1 MELWLD
7 AASSPSLTEEPHPA
21 DRVLL
26 AEGQIP
32 PGWCVDS
39 LIACD
44 DGRILDDSGQLVGS
58 HVRIDDA
65 EGQDSARSLIGLS
78 RWLVLTCGDWQMI
91 PLENMVA
98 EASGSGTMLVARIDN
113 ALALRGAAF
122 ALQTGVDALLLPPAQ
137 DSDGEDLW
145 MQAQEVAAER
155 LAERSG
161 GIEEQEEYVDDGGDV
176 QLIPFT
182 VTEIL
187 SGGFGDRVC
196 IDLTSMLEVGEGMLI
211 GSSAASLTLVHGET
225 LASDFVPARPFRVNA
240 GPVHAYVRMADG
252 STRYLCELAS
262 GDEVSI
268 CSPEGKCRA
277 GVVGRLKIESR
288 PFLLIHL
295 CDEDSGREGQIF
307 LQQAETVRIVTEN
320 GEAVSVTTLKPGKK
334 VLGRLS
340 RGAMHIGENVMIE
353 VEER

>member
-7 AASSPSLTEEPHPA
+7 AASNQSLSEEAHPA

-26 AEGQIP
+26 GEGQDSP
-32 PGWCVDS
+32 DWCKDS
-39 LIACD
+39 LFACD
-44 DGRILDDSGQLVGS
+44 DGRILDDSGQIVGS

-65 EGQDSARSLIGLS
+65 AGQDSARSMIGLS
-78 RWLVLTCGDWQMI
+78 RWLVMTCGDWQMI
-91 PLENMVA
+91 PLENLVA
-98 EASGSGTMLVARIDN
+98 AAAGSGTKLVARIDN

-122 ALQTGVDALLLPPAQ
+122 ALQTGVDALLLPAAQ

-145 MQAQEVAAER
+145 IQAQEVAAER
-155 LAERSG
+155 LAEMSG
-161 GIEEQEEYVDDGGDV
+161 GFEEREEYIDDGGDV
-176 QLIPFT
+176 DLIPFM
-182 VTEIL
+182 VTEVV

-225 LASDFVPARPFRVNA
+225 LSSDFVPARPFRVNA

-268 CSPEGKCRA
+268 CSSEGKCRA

-295 CDEDSGREGQIF
+295 RDEQSGRDCQVF
-307 LQQAETVRIVTEN
+307 LQQAETVRLVGDN
-320 GEAVSVTTLKPGKK
+320 GEAVSVTTLGPGKK

-340 RGAMHIGENVMIE
+340 RGAMHIGNNVMSV